1 MAAVMQRAVKVD
13 EEKSSAMRSRL
24 AELQTENQTLRELLK
39 ISYKQSRE
47 VTHLDRCVQVA
58 ISPFISIYC
67 LQDIILSL
75 VAIKEF
81 HF

>member
-58 ISPFISIYC
+58 ISPFIY
-67 LQDIILSL
+67 LLLARYYLSL

-81 HF
+81 NF